1 MTHAAFILRIL
12 REQRDRIIT
21 PAKERAFWAR
31 VHEPAPPRPA
41 RPPHPADQPRLTL

>member
-21 PAKERAFWAR
+21 SAEERAFWAR
-31 VHEPAPPRPA
+31 LAAESARHAPRS
-41 RPPHPADQPRLTL
+41 RTKS

>member
-21 PAKERAFWAR
+21 PAEERAFWAR
-31 VHEPAPPRPA
+31 LAAAPARPA
-41 RPPHPADQPRLTL
+41 RPPRPADQPRITP